1 LAGITFVPLSPP
13 KLKVMLKNY
22 FKIAIRQLSKQKMY
36 AVIKIGGFAL
46 SIAAC
51 LLIALYIRYELSY
64 DRFYPDA
71 DRIHRLVGERTD
83 NGVTQPKGLA
93 WPAPFAKALRDEFPE
108 VEMTARIM
116 PSRLFTG
123 AGANQLRR
131 ADKVENTYEEGFTFA
146 DPELLELFNIPLVY
160 GDRAHALDGPNTIVI
175 SKRKADK
182 YFPHENPVGKVLIL
196 NDDLSKPYR
205 IGGVMKDFPANT
217 HLQYDFLLSLKGI
230 ELWPGEQSTWMASN
244 YETYARLRPGTDI
257 EKFNKKVL
265 DVILNKYYIPVL
277 KQAGASI
284 VKEIGKSIKLR
295 ILAQPLTDVHLRS
308 YDTDEDRPHGD
319 IRFIWLFGS
328 IAVFILIIACI
339 NFVNL
344 STARSAN
351 RAREV
356 GLKKAIGSYRSD
368 LIKQFLTE
376 SLLYS
381 FLSFA
386 IGIVIAWLLL
396 PYFNALSG
404 KPLSIPWTAWWLAP
418 LFTTAAFV
426 IGIVAGIYPAF
437 YLSSFQPI
445 AVLKGQLSKGA
456 KNSNLRSTL
465 VVFQF
470 TTSII
475 LIIGTFII
483 NRQMQFILHKELG
496 FEKDQVLMIEGAN
509 TLGKQVSTFKQELLH
524 LQQVQQV
531 SVSDFLPVDGTK
543 RNGNG
548 FSREG
553 KESEEAE
560 VPGQFWTVDHD
571 YIQTMGM
578 RMVAGRN
585 FSKDMPTDSQ
595 ATIINQAMA
604 AKLFPGEKDVIGKR
618 ISNNNSVY
626 EVIGVVQ
633 DFNFETMRNSIKPVS
648 MALGNSPTIVSVKLK
663 TADMQKTIAA
673 ITGVWKSI
681 VPHQPFRY
689 TFLDQRFTAMYDDVR
704 RTGTIFT
711 SFAVLAII
719 VACLGLFALSA
730 YMAEQR
736 SKEISIRKVLGAS
749 VAQVTALISKDF
761 VKLVVISVL
770 LASPIAWWGMNKWLQ
785 DFAYQTT
792 ISWWIF
798 AAAGVL
804 VVIIALITISFQSI
818 RAAVANPVDSLR
830 GE

>member
-1 LAGITFVPLSPP
+1 MTASTESE
-13 KLKVMLKNY
+13 VMLKNY

-36 AVIKIGGFAL
+36 AAIKIGGFAL

-64 DRFYPDA
+64 DRSYPNA
-71 DRIHRLVGERTD
+71 DRIYRMVGERSD
-83 NGVTQPKGLA
+83 NGVTQPKNLS

-108 VEMTARIM
+108 VEMTARIN
-116 PSRLFTG
+116 PSRLHTG
-123 AGANQLRR
+123 AGANQMRR

-146 DPELLELFNIPLVY
+146 DPELLEIFDIPMVY
-160 GDRAHALDGPNTIVI
+160 GDHAHALDGPNTIVI

-196 NDDLSKPYR
+196 NDDLSKPCR

-217 HLQYDFLLSLKGI
+217 HLQYDFLISQKGT
-230 ELWPGEQSTWMASN
+230 ELWPGEQSAWLASN
-244 YETYARLRPGTDI
+244 YETYVRLRPGVDI
-257 EKFNKKVL
+257 DKFNKKVL
-265 DVILNKYYIPVL
+265 DVILHKYWIPVL
-277 KQAGASI
+277 KQAGAKE
-284 VKEIGKSIKLR
+284 VDEIGKSIKVDLF
-295 ILAQPLTDVHLRS
+295 AQPLKAIHLHS
-308 YDTDEDRPHGD
+308 YDVDEERPHGD

-328 IAVFILIIACI
+328 IAIFILIIACI
-339 NFVNL
+339 NFINL

-351 RAREV
+351 RAKEV
-356 GLKKAIGSYRSD
+356 GLKKAIGSFRSD
-368 LIKQFLTE
+368 LVQQFLAE

-386 IGIVIAWLLL
+386 IGIVMAWLLL
-396 PYFNALSG
+396 PYFSILSA
-404 KPLSIPWTAWWLAP
+404 KPLSIPWTAWWLGP
-418 LFTTAAFV
+418 LFIGSAFV
-426 IGIVAGIYPAF
+426 IGIVAGLYPAF

-445 AVLKGQLSKGA
+445 AVLKGQLGRGA

-470 TTSII
+470 TASVV
-475 LIIGTFII
+475 LIIGTFVI
-483 NRQMQFILHKELG
+483 NRQMQFILHRELG

-509 TLGKQVSTFKQELLH
+509 TLGQQVKVFKQELQQLP
-524 LQQVQQV
+524 QVQQV

-548 FSREG
+548 FSKAG
-553 KESEEAE
+553 KEKDELE
-560 VPGQFWTVDHD
+560 VPGQVWTVDHD

-578 RMVAGRN
+578 HLVAGRN
-585 FSKDMPTDSQ
+585 FSKSLSTDSQ
-595 ATIINQAMA
+595 AAIINQAMA
-604 AKLFPGEKDVIGKR
+604 AKVFPGEKEVVGQR
-618 ISNNNSVY
+618 ISNSYTTY

-633 DFNFETMRNSIKPVS
+633 DFNFETMRNTIKPVS
-648 MALGNSPTIVSVKLK
+648 MVLGNSPTIVSVKLK
-663 TADMQKTIAA
+663 TADMQKSIAA
-673 ITGVWKSI
+673 VSSVWKSI
-681 VPHQPFRY
+681 APHQPFRY
-689 TFLDQRFTAMYDDVR
+689 TFLDQRFAAMYDDVR
-704 RTGTIFT
+704 RTSIIFT
-711 SFAVLAII
+711 SFAVLAVI

-761 VKLVVISVL
+761 VKLVVIAVL
-770 LASPIAWWGMNKWLQ
+770 LASPIAWWGMHKWLQ

-798 AAAGVL
+798 AAAGLL
-804 VVIIALITISFQSI
+804 VVVIALITISFQSI

>member
-1 LAGITFVPLSPP
+1 MYGTI
-13 KLKVMLKNY
+13 KV
-22 FKIAIRQLSKQKMY
+22 
-36 AVIKIGGFAL
+36 GGFAL

-64 DRFYPDA
+64 DRFFPGA
-71 DRIHRLVGERTD
+71 DHIYRIVGERTD
-83 NGVTQPKGLA
+83 NGVAQQKNLA

-108 VEMTARIM
+108 VELTARIM
-116 PSRLFTG
+116 PSRLFAG
-123 AGANQLRR
+123 AGANQIRR
-131 ADKVENTYEEGFTFA
+131 EDKVENTYEEGFTFA
-146 DPELLELFNIPLVY
+146 DPEFLELFNIPLVY
-160 GDRAHALDGPNTIVI
+160 GDRTHALDGPNTIVI
-175 SKRKADK
+175 SKKKADK

-196 NDDLSKPYR
+196 NDDLRKPYR
-205 IGGVMKDFPANT
+205 VGGVMRDFPANS

-230 ELWPGEQSTWMASN
+230 ELWPGEQSMWLASN

-257 EKFNKKVL
+257 ERFNKRVL
-265 DVILNKYYIPVL
+265 DVTVNKYYIPVL
-277 KQAGASI
+277 KQAGAKI
-284 VKEIGKSIKLR
+284 VDEIGKSIKLE
-295 ILAQPLTDVHLRS
+295 IFAQPLKDIHLRS
-308 YDTDEDRPHGD
+308 FDVDEDRPHGD

-339 NFVNL
+339 NFINL

-368 LIKQFLTE
+368 LVKQFLTE

-386 IGIVIAWLLL
+386 IGIMIAWLLL
-396 PYFNALSG
+396 PYFNSLSG
-404 KPLSIPWTAWWLAP
+404 RQLSIPWTAWWLTPA
-418 LFTTAAFV
+418 FITSAFV
-426 IGIVAGIYPAF
+426 IGIVAGLYPAF
-437 YLSSFQPI
+437 YLSAFQPI
-445 AVLKGQLSKGA
+445 AVLKGHLSTGT

-475 LIIGTFII
+475 LIIGTFVI
-483 NRQMQFILHKELG
+483 NRQMRFILHKELG

-509 TLGKQVSTFKQELLH
+509 TLDKQVSTFKQELKKLP
-524 LQQVQQV
+524 QVQQV

-548 FSREG
+548 FSEAG
-553 KESEEAE
+553 KEKEAAE

-571 YIQTMGM
+571 YIPTMGM
-578 RMVAGRN
+578 HIAAGRN
-585 FSKDMPTDSQ
+585 FSANMPTDSQ
-595 ATIINQAMA
+595 AAVINQAMA
-604 AKLFPGEKDVIGKR
+604 AKVFPGQKDVIGKR
-618 ISNNNSVY
+618 ISNGNAAY

-633 DFNFETMRNSIKPVS
+633 DFNFETMRTGIKPVA
-648 MALGNSPTIVSVKLK
+648 MVLGNSPTIVSVKLR

-673 ITGVWKSI
+673 VTGVWKSI
-681 VPHQPFRY
+681 SPHQPFRY
-689 TFLDQRFTAMYDDVR
+689 TFLDQRFAAMYDDVR

-711 SFAVLAII
+711 SFAILAII

-749 VAQVTALISKDF
+749 VTQVTALISKDF

-770 LASPIAWWGMNKWLQ
+770 VASPLAWWGMTKWLQ
-785 DFAYQTT
+785 DFAYRIN

-798 AAAGVL
+798 AAAGGLAVL
-804 VVIIALITISFQSI
+804 IALITISFQSVK
-818 RAAVANPVDSLR
+818 AAVANPVDSLR